1 MGRTAIVLGF
11 SIALGSAA
19 CNVGELRETETA
31 RSDEPGDASA
41 AAEVHRSG
49 GTGKAIGTRAEAVL
63 VDSAGREVGT
73 VTLVQEAEG
82 VRIAVSVDGL
92 EPGRLGFH
100 IHENG
105 RCDAPD
111 FESAGGHFEPRD
123 EQHGAENSDG
133 PHAGDL
139 PNLRV
144 GPDGHGE
151 NETLNPL
158 LSLSDGVASLTRQG
172 GTSVIIHEGTDDYY
186 TDPSG
191 DAGARIA
198 CGVIRGRGNA
208 QTG

>member
-1 MGRTAIVLGF
+1 MGRTAIVLGL
-11 SIALGSAA
+11 SITLGSAA

-31 RSDEPGDASA
+31 RSDEPTDGSA
-41 AAEVHRSG
+41 AAEAQGNG
-49 GTGKAIGTRAEAVL
+49 GTGKAIGARAEAVL

-73 VTLVQEAEG
+73 ATLIQEAEG
-82 VRIAVSVDGL
+82 VRITVSVDGL

-100 IHENG
+100 IHEHG

-111 FESAGGHFEPRD
+111 FESAGGHFDPGD
-123 EQHGAENSDG
+123 QQHGTENPEG

-144 GPDGHGE
+144 GTDGQGE

-158 LSLSDGVASLTRQG
+158 LSLSGGEASLTRSG
-172 GTSVIIHEGTDDYY
+172 GTSVIIHQETDDYY

-198 CGVIRGRGNA
+198 CGVIRG
-208 QTG
+208 